1 MTTSKNSA
9 APVTSQ
15 KPKLVI
21 KTLLSPISGES
32 RAVALHHDILIAQGL
47 HGKGVSITPA
57 GSRVVAPCKAKVI
70 DIAPTGHHMTLGAS
84 NGVIIEI
91 FIGSEA
97 INTHGVGFTV
107 KVARGDVVIPNQVL
121 VELDLIYL
129 QRQLPSVDVAILVSK
144 GALKLTPYHGNLRAG
159 EDDVLQLIV
168 KGS

>member
-1 MTTSKNSA
+1 MTTSQSGA
-9 APVTSQ
+9 APVSSV

-32 RAVALHHDILIAQGL
+32 RGLAQHHDILIAQGL

-57 GSRVVAPCKAKVI
+57 GSRVVAPCKAKII
-70 DIAPTGHHMTLGAS
+70 DISPIGHHMTLGAS

-91 FIGSEA
+91 FIGSQA
-97 INTHGVGFTV
+97 IKTHGVGFTA
-107 KVARGDVVIPNQVL
+107 KVARGDVVNPNQVL

-129 QRQLPSVDVAILVSK
+129 QRQLPSVDVAILISK

-159 EDDVLQLIV
+159 EDDALQLIV
-168 KGS
+168 KNS